1 MTTFN
6 QVYQYHYKI
15 DITHKERMTTFKLLN
30 EKDWQPDHQAHI
42 CSFKQ
47 CKQEFNWFQRK
58 HHCRG

>member
-6 QVYQYHYKI
+6 QVYQYNYTI
-15 DITHKERMTTFKLLN
+15 DITYNDRLNKFRLLPM
-30 EKDWQPDHQAHI
+30 EQWQPDSDTHI